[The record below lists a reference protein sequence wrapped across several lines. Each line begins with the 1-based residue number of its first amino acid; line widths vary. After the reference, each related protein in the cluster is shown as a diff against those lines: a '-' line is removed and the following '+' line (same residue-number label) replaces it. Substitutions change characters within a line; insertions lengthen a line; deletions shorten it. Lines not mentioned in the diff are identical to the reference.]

1 MPYQQ
6 TTEII
11 FFRKPLEVL
20 SQHNTFD
27 IPAVD
32 KNQNLVIN
40 ADYFSEEFKQNSPK
54 PSLIPSPEI
63 VPNKT
68 EN

>member
-1 MPYQQ
+1 
-6 TTEII
+6 
-11 FFRKPLEVL
+11 VL
-20 SQHNTFD
+20 SQHNTSD

-32 KNQNLVIN
+32 KKQNLVIN

-54 PSLIPSPEI
+54 PYPIPSPEI
-63 VPNKT
+63 VPNKN